1 MRRWSKEPRRMSVV
15 EGRVVASLA
24 RALSVCFIYQYETI
38 NRGSCQ
44 EFFKHFYEI
53 LFFSIFGARLPPT
66 ESVRDGTDAARLSA
80 RRTSVRKI
88 RRSRQDA
95 KNAKPPRFLCVPCAL
110 ARYDFSPLNDLPLL
124 SESEL
129 IIWKARSHFLQKI
142 FCSAPNRVARRA
154 DQQRA
159 VCQPDRIARA
169 ESSSTR
175 PTLRLAGKP
184 HPERRSSL
192 SLV

>member
-1 MRRWSKEPRRMSVV
+1 MRWPPPRAHTAQPERWRMRRWSKEPRRMSVV
-15 EGRVVASLA
+15 EGREVASLA

-38 NRGSCQ
+38 KQRVVSRVFQ
-44 EFFKHFYEI
+44 TFLRDFV
-53 LFFSIFGARLPPT
+53 FSISRPDCRPT
-66 ESVRDGTDAARLSA
+66 
-80 RRTSVRKI
+80 
-88 RRSRQDA
+88 
-95 KNAKPPRFLCVPCAL
+95 
-110 ARYDFSPLNDLPLL
+110 
-124 SESEL
+124 ESEL

-175 PTLRLAGKP
+175 PTYASPGSRTRSVAPAYRLFDPG
-184 HPERRSSL
+184 
-192 SLV
+192 

>member
-1 MRRWSKEPRRMSVV
+1 MKPQK
-15 EGRVVASLA
+15 EGRVKSFSNIFT
-24 RALSVCFIYQYETI
+24 RFCF
-38 NRGSCQ
+38 
-44 EFFKHFYEI
+44 FDLK
-53 LFFSIFGARLPPT
+53 ARLPPHR
-66 ESVRDGTDAARLSA
+66 VRPGRNDGRSPIG

-175 PTLRLAGKP
+175 PTYP
-184 HPERRSSL
+184 RREAAPGASL
-192 SLV
+192 QLIACLILDNRFLLIY